1 MPELLGSEMIFRVVI
16 HPCLHPNNI
25 GHAID
30 TFLKTQ
36 KDVFHRLCRNMLK
49 LDGNPGSWF

>member
-36 KDVFHRLCRNMLK
+36 KGVFHRLCRNMLK